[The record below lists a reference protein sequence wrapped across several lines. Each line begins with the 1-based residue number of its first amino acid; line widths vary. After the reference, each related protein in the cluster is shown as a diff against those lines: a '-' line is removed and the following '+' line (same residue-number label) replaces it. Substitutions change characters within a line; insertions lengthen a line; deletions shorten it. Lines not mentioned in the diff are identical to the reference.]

1 MSRIIKPIKKING
14 KLTLPGDQFASHLS
28 LVLASLSQ
36 GESVLHNLSP
46 GKDCQITI
54 QCLRDLGIDI
64 QIDSN
69 RARVLGK
76 GLSGITPPKGV
87 IDFDDSEIT
96 LYLVAGILSGLEGEF
111 QLKGDV
117 SLGEKFRQELYPPL
131 EKMGVEVT
139 PSKRKE
145 AVITLKGRGLKT
157 LNFHLNQ
164 ESSLAKISLQLT
176 SLFAKGYTNFIQ
188 AEKTENETE
197 KLLELFG
204 ANLKTGY
211 EQDPNSTEIIDFR
224 KKRKSKTQS
233 VNYRLTIEGG
243 KDLVPRNIDLQRD
256 GLLAIF
262 FACLAI
268 FIKKS
273 QIDLERVNAESSNF
287 KILQLLKNMGA
298 EISIK
303 KTKEE
308 NNLSTAQI
316 TALSSN
322 TKGRKINLPELDQ
335 SLPLLAVIAVLSQEA
350 TIIRGLSKLR
360 QGKIDKLKAIYEN
373 LRKMGVKIG
382 ELEDGLVIEGK
393 GSLNGAELDGKDDFS
408 VSIGLLLASLL
419 AEEESKMSNFEKVL
433 DYYPNL
439 FELLNSVCEYYK

>member
-1 MSRIIKPIKKING
+1 
-14 KLTLPGDQFASHLS
+14 
-28 LVLASLSQ
+28 
-36 GESVLHNLSP
+36 
-46 GKDCQITI
+46 
-54 QCLRDLGIDI
+54 
-64 QIDSN
+64 
-69 RARVLGK
+69 
-76 GLSGITPPKGV
+76 
-87 IDFDDSEIT
+87 
-96 LYLVAGILSGLEGEF
+96 
-111 QLKGDV
+111 
-117 SLGEKFRQELYPPL
+117 
-131 EKMGVEVT
+131 
-139 PSKRKE
+139 
-145 AVITLKGRGLKT
+145 
-157 LNFHLNQ
+157 
-164 ESSLAKISLQLT
+164 
-176 SLFAKGYTNFIQ
+176 
-188 AEKTENETE
+188 
-197 KLLELFG
+197 
-204 ANLKTGY
+204 Y

>member
-197 KLLELFG
+197 KPLELFG

-211 EQDPNSTEIIDFR
+211 EQ
-224 KKRKSKTQS
+224 
-233 VNYRLTIEGG
+233 
-243 KDLVPRNIDLQRD
+243 
-256 GLLAIF
+256 
-262 FACLAI
+262 
-268 FIKKS
+268 
-273 QIDLERVNAESSNF
+273 
-287 KILQLLKNMGA
+287 
-298 EISIK
+298 
-303 KTKEE
+303 
-308 NNLSTAQI
+308 
-316 TALSSN
+316 
-322 TKGRKINLPELDQ
+322 
-335 SLPLLAVIAVLSQEA
+335 
-350 TIIRGLSKLR
+350 
-360 QGKIDKLKAIYEN
+360 
-373 LRKMGVKIG
+373 
-382 ELEDGLVIEGK
+382 
-393 GSLNGAELDGKDDFS
+393 
-408 VSIGLLLASLL
+408 
-419 AEEESKMSNFEKVL
+419 
-433 DYYPNL
+433 
-439 FELLNSVCEYYK
+439 